1 MPTKSKKTGFTNS
14 NYKYHEIV
22 KVSTAAKYNKKYGGI
37 EVNLKKCHNSLYV
50 V

>member
-14 NYKYHEIV
+14 NYKYHKIV

-37 EVNLKKCHNSLYV
+37 EVNLKKRHNSL
-50 V
+50 